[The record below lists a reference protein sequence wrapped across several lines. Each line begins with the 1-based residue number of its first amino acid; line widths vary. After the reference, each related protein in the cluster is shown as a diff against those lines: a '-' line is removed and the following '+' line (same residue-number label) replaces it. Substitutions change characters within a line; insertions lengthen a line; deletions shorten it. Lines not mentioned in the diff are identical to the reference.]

1 MSDGYRKQRNIFG
14 NDGGSLLV
22 TTLTGTT
29 TLLAAKPASVPKS
42 PLDASDGGYTI
53 WVQRV
58 HLHISTGS
66 AGVTWQVTDSGSG
79 VSLTGVVSTVSVTTT
94 VGQDTSV
101 PTEDPIQAEYD
112 FGPEG
117 VAITGNLVFT
127 ASGTGASGVI
137 TWDAYQKLTSTQ
149 PFGS

>member
-14 NDGGSLLV
+14 NYGGSLLV
-22 TTLTGTT
+22 TPFVGTT
-29 TLLAAKPASVPKS
+29 TLVTAKPVSVPKS

-58 HLHISTGS
+58 HLHISSGS
-66 AGVTWQVTDSGSG
+66 AGVTWQVQDSGG
-79 VSLTGVVSTVSVTTT
+79 TSLTGVISTVSVTTT

-101 PTEDPIQAEYD
+101 PTQDPIQAEYD

-117 VAITGNLVFT
+117 IAITGNLVFT
-127 ASGTGASGVI
+127 ASGTGATGVV
-137 TWDAYQKLTSTQ
+137 TWDAYQKLSSTQ